1 METSQGAQ
9 WNTSMF
15 SPGHRQILRLWI
27 IARPQE
33 GHDGLCSLSA
43 DDMET
48 MYPNSRVILL
58 MEIKPLTEP

>member
-15 SPGHRQILRLWI
+15 SPGQRQILRLWI
-27 IARPQE
+27 IGRPQE

-48 MYPNSRVILL
+48 MYPNFNNGACHRRV
-58 MEIKPLTEP
+58 PTRY